1 MLPGPKGPSKRHHPI
16 LAGGAP
22 SGNVDGW
29 AVAIHKH
36 LILRSRAQHGVS
48 KAGSEHRA
56 GILRDGRASARPPQD
71 EEVLFLSQVRKDQP
85 MTKPAIVPPAA
96 VTVIGL
102 GNMGVPMAMRLVGA
116 GFAVTGFDIAE
127 AARGKFDAAGG
138 RTEGTPAAAVA
149 AADVVVTLLPN
160 GKVVREAVTGMRPH
174 LKPASILVEMSS
186 SDPIGTRKLG
196 EELIAAGFE
205 FVDAPVS
212 GGVKRAVNGTLA
224 IMVGG
229 AAATVDR
236 IAALLA
242 AMGTSIF
249 RTGALGTGH
258 AMKALNNYVS
268 AAGLI
273 AAVEALQVGRS
284 FGLDPALMTDILN
297 VSSGRNNTTEHKL
310 KQFIISQSF
319 DAGFPLRLMA
329 KDVRTAD
336 DMAHALGIA
345 TPLADQCAELW
356 DAAARALDE
365 TADHT
370 EIIRFLERLPGP

>member
-1 MLPGPKGPSKRHHPI
+1 MNP
-16 LAGGAP
+16 
-22 SGNVDGW
+22 
-29 AVAIHKH
+29 
-36 LILRSRAQHGVS
+36 
-48 KAGSEHRA
+48 
-56 GILRDGRASARPPQD
+56 
-71 EEVLFLSQVRKDQP
+71 
-85 MTKPAIVPPAA
+85 KPAIVPPAA
-96 VTVIGL
+96 VTVVGL
-102 GNMGVPMAMRLVGA
+102 GNMGVPMAARLVGA

-127 AARGKFDAAGG
+127 AARRRFELAGG
-138 RTEGTPAAAVA
+138 RTAADMAAAVA
-149 AADVVVTLLPN
+149 SADVIITLLPN
-160 GKVVREAVTGMRPH
+160 GKMVREAVMSMCPH
-174 LKPASILVEMSS
+174 LKPASVLVDMSS
-186 SDPIGTRKLG
+186 SDPIGTRSLG

-205 FVDAPVS
+205 FIDAPVS
-212 GGVKRAVNGTLA
+212 GGVKRAVDGTLA

-229 AAATVDR
+229 AAATIDR
-236 IAALLA
+236 IAAVLA

-249 RTGALGTGH
+249 RTGALGSGH

-273 AAVEALQVGRS
+273 AAVEALRVGQS

-297 VSSGRNNTTEHKL
+297 VSSGKNNTTEHKL
-310 KQFIISQSF
+310 KQFIISQNY

-365 TADHT
+365 KADHT
-370 EIIRFLERLPGP
+370 EIIRFLERLPS